1 MAKAIIY
8 DKDGTLMDFD
18 AFWVPV
24 ARAAIEKIVK
34 RATGADV
41 SAAAR
46 ISAKTERE
54 IGISGGSTDPK
65 GILCGGT
72 YSQFAATLTK
82 NLNEGGFPL
91 RIDRQEVEKAVAD
104 NAGKGEILSVCEDLR
119 ERLEEARKKAVL
131 FVVTTD
137 DRAITEY
144 CLEKLGIADLFEKIY
159 CDDGITPHKP
169 DPFAAEEIAGT
180 LKAGKQDI
188 FMIGDTAT
196 DKKFADG
203 AGIRFAYVGK
213 DPDIGEKS
221 AYKAI
226 NAGKATEL
234 ILDLI

>member
-24 ARAAIEKIVK
+24 VRAAIEKIVK

-91 RIDRQEVEKAVAD
+91 RIDRQEVEK
-104 NAGKGEILSVCEDLR
+104 
-119 ERLEEARKKAVL
+119 
-131 FVVTTD
+131 
-137 DRAITEY
+137 

-180 LKAGKQDI
+180 LKADKQDI